1 MVQVAL
7 DKFSAGRREE
17 LQLHRVVPGGP
28 CKCKLSGGPPIE
40 FHVPLYDRLASV
52 YATRAASQETLRVA
66 LDARRKHREQMAG
79 HEVRMA
85 EVKLDPE
92 QRELRRG

>member
-1 MVQVAL
+1 MR
-7 DKFSAGRREE
+7 AGGRSCNCTEWF
-17 LQLHRVVPGGP
+17 PGES
-28 CKCKLSGGPPIE
+28 CKCTLSGGPPIE
-40 FHVPLYDRLASV
+40 FHVPLYDRQAPV
-52 YATRAASQETLRVA
+52 YATRAASQEKLGVA

-92 QRELRRG
+92 LRERRRG